1 MVLFGDIPFDATT
14 ATILIACLGALCLGI
29 SKTGFPGL
37 AIVNVLIIAELFGA
51 KNSVGIILPMLVIC
65 DLLVLPLFWKYAT
78 WKQIWPLVPVTV
90 VAIIGAYFLLD
101 AIDDLTARR
110 VIGVIILFM
119 LILQL
124 VREFKKEF
132 LEHLPDSRIF
142 RWASCVMI
150 GVSTMLA
157 NAAGPVY
164 SIYALV
170 HKMKKETFLGVG
182 ARFFLL
188 VNIFKVPFLGQLDL
202 INPESLKLN
211 LWLLPA
217 LIAGILLGRK
227 LIHLVPQRTFE
238 ILLYVFSAI
247 AGVRLLFF

>member
-1 MVLFGDIPFDATT
+1 MFGDLPFDATT
-14 ATILIACLGALCLGI
+14 ATILFACLGAFSLGF

-51 KNSVGIILPMLVIC
+51 KNSVGIILPMLIIC
-65 DLLVLPLFWKYAT
+65 DIIVLPLFWKYAS
-78 WKQIWPLVPVTV
+78 WKQIWPFIPVIF
-90 VAIIGAYFLLD
+90 ASIIGAYFLLD
-101 AIDDLTARR
+101 AFDDLTARR
-110 VIGVIILFM
+110 VIGAIILFM
-119 LILQL
+119 FVLQL
-124 VREFKKEF
+124 VREFKREF
-132 LEHLPDSRIF
+132 LEHLPDSRVF
-142 RWASCVMI
+142 RWISCVMI

-182 ARFFLL
+182 ARLFLL
-188 VNIFKVPFLGQLDL
+188 VNLFKVPFLGQLDL

-211 LWLLPA
+211 IFILPPHNP
-217 LIAGILLGRK
+217 GIINGRK
-227 LIHLVPQRTFE
+227 LINIITPPAFE
-238 ILLYVFSAI
+238 IHQYAFSAI

>member
-1 MVLFGDIPFDATT
+1 MIGSIPYDASTFVVL
-14 ATILIACLGALCLGI
+14 LACLGAFCLGI

-51 KNSVGIILPMLVIC
+51 KNSVGIILPMLVVC

-78 WKQIWPLVPVTV
+78 WKQIWPLVPVT
-90 VAIIGAYFLLD
+90 AATIIGAYFLLD

-110 VIGVIILFM
+110 VIGIIILFM

-142 RWASCVMI
+142 RWASCLMI
-150 GVSTMLA
+150 GISTMLA

-188 VNIFKVPFLGQLDL
+188 VNIFKLPFLGQLEL

-211 LWLLPA
+211 LWLIPA

-238 ILLYVFSAI
+238 ILLYAFSGI
-247 AGVRLLFF
+247 AGIRLLFF